1 MNYYQDY
8 VRDHHHEPSYHELK
22 EMVRQ
27 AEDEIR
33 DEEELVREQV
43 REMRIALGD
52 EKEKPDPK
60 PAKTCDHLR
69 ENGQYCLSIAVGGRD
84 FCPYHLRERGRLLKM
99 ARARARHQR
108 WRLQLP
114 PLEDL
119 YAVQVGIGQVLNA
132 LLSGQLDR
140 SLGGVVLYGLQQA
153 STNLCRPREVWEG
166 SSHFQSSEQL
176 ELPGFEAEYGLP
188 HGLDLDTPP
197 EVAFPE
203 TETSGAALSEER
215 AGLME
220 VTSLDVELMELR
232 QREGL
237 EAVAR
242 RLKQVEQAEERR
254 HKKAQAQ
261 LAHARYVALAAA
273 QNAAREAQ
281 FAVRS
286 EADQTAVEAE
296 EKTAAA
302 NPAPSSGAAG
312 APPSSASVAG
322 RAGKGLATRKKPQP
336 STVAAKSPSGSK
348 GRVS

>member
-1 MNYYQDY
+1 MNDYEAY

-22 EMVRQ
+22 ELVRQ
-27 AEDEIR
+27 AEDDIR
-33 DEEELVREQV
+33 EEEELLREQV
-43 REMRIALGD
+43 REIRIALGD
-52 EKEKPDPK
+52 EKETPDPK
-60 PAKTCDHLR
+60 PAKTCGHLR
-69 ENGQYCLSIAVGGRD
+69 ESGQYCLSIAVGGRD

-99 ARARARHQR
+99 ARARARHER

-119 YAVQVGIGQVLNA
+119 YGVQVGIGQVLNA

-166 SSHFQSSEQL
+166 SSHFQSREQL

-203 TETSGAALSEER
+203 TEATGSALSEER
-215 AGLME
+215 ANLME
-220 VTSLDVELMELR
+220 VTSLDVELMELQ
-232 QREGL
+232 QREGP

-242 RLKQVEQAEERR
+242 RLKQAEQAEERR

-261 LAHARYVALAAA
+261 LAHAGYVALAAA

-286 EADQTAVEAE
+286 EADQTAVEAGHI
-296 EKTAAA
+296 AAA
-302 NPAPSSGAAG
+302 NPAPSSGVAG
-312 APPSSASVAG
+312 APPLAASLADRVGAG
-322 RAGKGLATRKKPQP
+322 PARRKRPQP
-336 STVAAKSPSGSK
+336 TTTAAKAPSGGK

>member
-140 SLGGVVLYGLQQA
+140 SLGGVALYGLQQA

-166 SSHFQSSEQL
+166 SSHFQTSEQL

-188 HGLDLDTPP
+188 QGLDLDTPP

-203 TETSGAALSEER
+203 TETGAVSEER
-215 AGLME
+215 ASLME

-232 QREGL
+232 QREGP

-254 HKKAQAQ
+254 HKRAQAQ
-261 LAHARYVALAAA
+261 LAHARYRALAAA

-281 FAVRS
+281 VVLRS

-296 EKTAAA
+296 QTPAA
-302 NPAPSSGAAG
+302 NPMPSSGAAG
-312 APPSSASVAG
+312 APRLSASVAG

-336 STVAAKSPSGSK
+336 STVAAKSLSGSK